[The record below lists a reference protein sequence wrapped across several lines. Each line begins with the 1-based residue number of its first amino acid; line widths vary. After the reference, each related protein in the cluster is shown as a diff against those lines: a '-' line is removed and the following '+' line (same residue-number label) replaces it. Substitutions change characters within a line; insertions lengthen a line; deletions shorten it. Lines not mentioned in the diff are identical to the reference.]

1 MFQKLLFGV
10 EIAIV
15 LKYLAICSIF
25 DKVPFGAR
33 GDKFGLFIRFSSI
46 INSLETTTTT

>member
-15 LKYLAICSIF
+15 LKFFSDFL

>member
-10 EIAIV
+10 EIAMV
-15 LKYLAICSIF
+15 LIFFAISSIF
-25 DKVPFGAR
+25 DKVPFVAR
-33 GDKFGLFIRFSSI
+33 GDKFGLLIRFSSI